1 MPGSGFPFALLASSA
16 LALAC
21 PDASGAQMVQ
31 CEGVAG
37 GVAYKV
43 LVDDVRHATATS
55 SEAAL
60 PIELIRSSVEGALDK
75 VRQTVL
81 RGTATRPSVTYLTCK
96 GRHPE
101 GTSAFDDNLVRS
113 MAANHAILEL
123 WGTLFPLGGNQ
134 YQFEIHY
141 VMFPLASFS
150 TTAPPGV
157 ALTQRKMSGFPTP
170 AQVQGLLTA
179 TRADLPIY
187 FAVAAGVQ
195 AYADRQFDQS
205 VRFLCEAR
213 TRTRDKQELEELRTF
228 SDMLA
233 SKAAAELRKRPNSV
247 YSLLPDSSEK
257 STCDFATTR

>member
-1 MPGSGFPFALLASSA
+1 MSGSAFRVAALPWAVLMLAVPAVSR
-16 LALAC
+16 
-21 PDASGAQMVQ
+21 AQMTQ
-31 CEGVAG
+31 CDGVAG

-43 LVDDVRHATATS
+43 LVDDVRHATAAG

-81 RGTATRPSVTYLTCK
+81 RGSASRPSVTYLTCK
-96 GRHPE
+96 GRHPH
-101 GTSAFDDNLVRS
+101 GPSAFDDNLVRS

-134 YQFEIHY
+134 FQFEIHY
-141 VMFPLASFS
+141 VMFPLASFPA
-150 TTAPPGV
+150 TAPRGV
-157 ALTQRKMSGFPTP
+157 ASTQRKMSGFPTP

-195 AYADRQFDQS
+195 AYADRQFDQAM
-205 VRFLCEAR
+205 RFLCEAR
-213 TRTRDKQELEELRTF
+213 TRIKDNQELAELRAF
-228 SDMLA
+228 SDTLA
-233 SKAAAELRKRPNSV
+233 SKAVTELRKRPNSV
-247 YSLLPDSSEK
+247 YGLLPNAPEQ
-257 STCDFATTR
+257 STCEFATTR

>member
-1 MPGSGFPFALLASSA
+1 MAARAVRAAALAWSA
-16 LALAC
+16 LVLLRPA
-21 PDASGAQMVQ
+21 ASGAQMAQ

-81 RGTATRPSVTYLTCK
+81 RGTASKPSVTYLTCK

-101 GTSAFDDNLVRS
+101 GPSAFDDNLVRS

-141 VMFPLASFS
+141 VMFPLASFP
-150 TTAPPGV
+150 TVAPPRV
-157 ALTQRKMSGFPTP
+157 ALTQRQMSGLPTP

-205 VRFLCEAR
+205 VRYLCEAR
-213 TRTRDKQELEELRTF
+213 TRIKDKQELEELRTF

-247 YSLLPDSSEK
+247 YSLLPDSGEK
-257 STCDFATTR
+257 STCQFATTR